1 MATKIKSIRL
11 LVEHRNKLLKFCKI
25 GISQSDASIYI
36 IPYAPSGKYYSGT
49 RKLMISND
57 KNAGYKD
64 KFNYL
69 GQFIGEDAPK
79 VSIHE
84 SGQIH
89 IYVGKDRTKALNIPK
104 LHTLKDEHIAS
115 VTAVA
120 FSKLLV
126 YSKEPKLT
134 GKDRDIIIK
143 FGSEVESGRILIF
156 VNGRDGMFSE
166 KGLILTLKRKTLS
179 SPLYYCISPVGQ
191 AQLDKDS
198 DEGEVTTSGVM
209 VISGWNPR
217 MMDLG
222 HNTEY
227 HYLIGE

>member
-11 LVEHRNKLLKFCKI
+11 LVEYKDQLLKFCRI

-64 KFNYL
+64 KFNYM

-143 FGSEVESGRILIF
+143 VGSEVESGRILIF
-156 VNGRDGMFSE
+156 C
-166 KGLILTLKRKTLS
+166 KWK
-179 SPLYYCISPVGQ
+179 
-191 AQLDKDS
+191 
-198 DEGEVTTSGVM
+198 
-209 VISGWNPR
+209 GWNVFR
-217 MMDLG
+217 KGIDTNLG
-222 HNTEY
+222 KKNFVIPTLLLH
-227 HYLIGE
+227 LSCWSSSIGQGFG